1 MRLNKTKIKRVIV
14 SALSICFIA
23 IVLSFGTS
31 CSMLK
36 GKSAKEKEDPRI
48 KVFNFNYYFLEANKQ
63 KVLGNFEEA
72 LRNYT
77 AAMKVDDTQS
87 AVYYE
92 IAGILNMAGDYAGAV
107 DYAEKAVSFD
117 NTNNEYYKLLLAYLY
132 QNNNSVDKAA
142 NVYKELIKLF
152 PKKINYY
159 FELSNIFMSLG
170 DTKSALK
177 ILDEAEKHFGINEII
192 SLEKEATY
200 NNIGNFDLAIAEMQ
214 KLVNKY
220 PDNTKY
226 KTLLAESYVN
236 SGKYDQAKAVYASID
251 EDQIT
256 EGIIYFSMADF
267 YRTQKDF
274 ENTFKYL
281 AIGIARDDVEL
292 DIKVRIML
300 QMLDIMGDSNYIIGN
315 MKYLIELITEKYPDE
330 LKVRALS
337 SDYYIIT
344 GDYVSAQKE
353 FDVILAKD
361 KSKFQIWEQA
371 LQLDFALR
379 DMDKLY
385 ERSKEAISLYP
396 NVIELYKY
404 YVPAA
409 YFTENYSDVDEA
421 VSYAS
426 QFLSNDQ
433 MVLLEFLT
441 MQGDALHKT
450 NEHHKSDSVYE
461 LVLYKDAENITVLNN
476 YSYFLAERGQ
486 KLDRALEL
494 SSKLIELLDVDN
506 AIYFDTHAW
515 VLFKNKQYDEA
526 LIFINK
532 AINVDVKNPV
542 YLEHQGDILFK
553 LGKIDKAVKS
563 WESSVEYGND
573 SSVIKDKIKNKSIDK

>member
-14 SALSICFIA
+14 SALSVCLTT

-92 IAGILNMAGDYAGAV
+92 IAGILNIAGDYAGAV

-132 QNNNSVDKAA
+132 QNNNSADKAA

-177 ILDEAEKHFGINEII
+177 ILDDAEKHFGINEII

-214 KLVNKY
+214 KLVNKF
-220 PDNTKY
+220 PNNTKY

-281 AIGIARDDVEL
+281 AIGIARDDVKL

-300 QMLDIMGDSNYIIGN
+300 QMLDVMGKDNYIIGN
-315 MKYLIELITEKYPDE
+315 IKYLIEVMTEKYPDE

-337 SDYYIIT
+337 SDYYIMT
-344 GDYVSAQKE
+344 ENYVAAQKE

-371 LQLDFALR
+371 LQLDFVLR

-441 MQGDALHKT
+441 MQGDALHKISK
-450 NEHHKSDSVYE
+450 HHESDSIYE

-476 YSYFLAERGQ
+476 YSYFLAERDQ

-542 YLEHQGDILFK
+542 YLEHQGDILFE

-573 SSVIKDKIKNKSIDK
+573 SSIIKDKIKNKSIDK